1 MLTLSVVRGD
11 LRELY
16 RGDWSVLLD
25 WSAASVYRR
34 QYIEPDYVLTGPHR
48 PLGVDVRLASLD
60 SLGGPRV
67 LPPPQCGRWAVPGIW
82 GRPMEGVG
90 HWLFTGRICD
100 SDPSYLEDPDGVPAT
115 GDEYRVELPCEI
127 GPGELSISKTGRGTV
142 QALLGSNEFSGP
154 LAAEA
159 GVFIVADPASQTW
172 EIGDSALLCVDTD
185 LVADADSDYS
195 LGSSATLTYTNG
207 TGTAWIDGTLTVAAG
222 ASISVEEA
230 PPYHPMTL
238 LEATGGIVGS
248 FSADSIP
255 AGWVL
260 LQDSH
265 FVRLDYQP

>member
-1 MLTLSVVRGD
+1 MHIAPISRWAVWPLICVAMLTLSVVRGD

-82 GRPMEGVG
+82 GRPMAGVG
-90 HWLFTGRICD
+90 HWLFTGTA
-100 SDPSYLEDPDGVPAT
+100 SDGGV
-115 GDEYRVELPCEI
+115 
-127 GPGELSISKTGRGTV
+127 GPLGVAKIGRGTV
-142 QALLGSNEFSGP
+142 QALLGTNAWTGP
-154 LAAEA
+154 LVADA

-172 EIGDSALLCVDTD
+172 EIGGSALLCVDTD
-185 LVADADSDYS
+185 LEADQDSPYS
-195 LGSSATLTYTNG
+195 LGSSATLTYTDG
-207 TGTAWIDGTLTVAAG
+207 TGTVWIDGTLTVAAG
-222 ASISVEEA
+222 ASISVDEA
-230 PPYHPMTL
+230 PPYHPITL

-248 FSADSIP
+248 FSAGSIP

-265 FVRLDYQP
+265 FVRLDYP